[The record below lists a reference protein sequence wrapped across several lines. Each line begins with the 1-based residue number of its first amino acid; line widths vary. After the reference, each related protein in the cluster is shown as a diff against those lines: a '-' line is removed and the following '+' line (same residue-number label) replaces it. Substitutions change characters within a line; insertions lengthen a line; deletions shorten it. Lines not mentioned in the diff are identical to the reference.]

1 MSQPDDDRI
10 AGLAALGLILP
21 PLLARSR
28 SRRRRRPP
36 RELAPQPSTPG
47 TVGPLGAPGAVG
59 VTGPQGPQGQQGQAG
74 PAGQTGP
81 QGPAG
86 QTGPQGPAGPAG
98 QTGPQG
104 PVGPPGQGLSDF
116 SVNAAAVDGG
126 FADGSIVLRTGART
140 NSAGAFHGGGTGNKS
155 IFGVFGFDGLPMGD
169 LVSVAY
175 TWRNVHGSGGPF
187 FNPPAGPSVLTPYV
201 NVIVDFDPLGAH
213 DLRVLVLLDDSLNG
227 LITSVLGSYSNP
239 GGLNVLTYAW
249 TSAQDCLIVG
259 STPGTIPGG
268 VAAHVTVGP
277 AWPERA
283 YRWADLVGANPAAV
297 LVDAFPGDG
306 GLPAGA
312 VIPAILLVSGD
323 SNNTQRSGKRITALS
338 VNGIALVPA

>member
-1 MSQPDDDRI
+1 MSDDFEDP
-10 AGLAALGLILP
+10 ALALVALGLALP
-21 PLLARSR
+21 PLLGRA
-28 SRRRRRPP
+28 SRRRRRRASPP
-36 RELAPQPSTPG
+36 RDSTSPPAL
-47 TVGPLGAPGAVG
+47 VASPMGPMGPMGPAGVPGAVG
-59 VTGPQGPQGQQGQAG
+59 ATGQPGPQGPQGQ
-74 PAGQTGP
+74 
-81 QGPAG
+81 
-86 QTGPQGPAGPAG
+86 QGPAGPAG

-104 PVGPPGQGLSDF
+104 GAGPQGPAGPAGQCLSDF

-175 TWRNVHGSGGPF
+175 TWRNVTGSGGPF
-187 FNPPAGPSVLTPYV
+187 FSPPAGPSVLTPYV

-213 DLRVLVLLDDSLNG
+213 DVRVLVLLDDSLNG

-312 VIPAILLVSGD
+312 VVPSILLVSGD
-323 SNNTQRSGKRITALS
+323 STNTQRSGKRISAMT
-338 VNGIALVPA
+338 VNGNSVLP